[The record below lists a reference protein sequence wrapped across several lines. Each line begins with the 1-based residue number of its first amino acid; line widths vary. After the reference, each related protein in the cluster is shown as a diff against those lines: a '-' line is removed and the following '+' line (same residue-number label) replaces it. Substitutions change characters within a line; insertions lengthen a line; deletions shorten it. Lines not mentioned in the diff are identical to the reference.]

1 MLRRVSYSDQMK
13 KNYYIRWIYDLTAF
27 IVINIIGMN
36 ILFGIILDTFKEL
49 RNQRKAIEEDQK
61 NVCFVCDI
69 PRHWFDRQGN
79 GFDNHIK
86 YEHNLMSYAK
96 YFYYIQKKDS
106 TEYTG
111 VESDIS
117 EKIVQEDISW
127 FPRNRSISLGRLKE
141 DTNSDSTLADK
152 IHSYLKK
159 LNNSMPNEEAE
170 RR

>member
-1 MLRRVSYSDQMK
+1 
-13 KNYYIRWIYDLTAF
+13 
-27 IVINIIGMN
+27 
-36 ILFGIILDTFKEL
+36 
-49 RNQRKAIEEDQK
+49 
-61 NVCFVCDI
+61 
-69 PRHWFDRQGN
+69 
-79 GFDNHIK
+79 
-86 YEHNLMSYAK
+86 MSYAK

-152 IHSYLKK
+152 IYSYLKK